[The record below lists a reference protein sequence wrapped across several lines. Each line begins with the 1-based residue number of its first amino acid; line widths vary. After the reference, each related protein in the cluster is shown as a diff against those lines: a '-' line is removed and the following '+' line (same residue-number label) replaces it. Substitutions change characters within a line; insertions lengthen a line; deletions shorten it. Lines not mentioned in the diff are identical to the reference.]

1 MYACEA
7 IGLIESSVKLAAF
20 LLAQAG
26 AAIGACVGG
35 PVGAAVGGIVG
46 GVCWRR
52 YWIWVGE
59 DGCGQGQW
67 LGPWLISLTDVSTIW
82 GSDSCLRNYGLVLAV

>member
-1 MYACEA
+1 MRLAAQLVVYACEA

-35 PVGAAVGGIVG
+35 PVGAAVGGIVSGVVG
-46 GVCWRR
+46 GAIGSGLGKMAADKVNG
-52 YWIWVGE
+52 WVH
-59 DGCGQGQW
+59 
-67 LGPWLISLTDVSTIW
+67 
-82 GSDSCLRNYGLVLAV
+82 GLFH

>member
-46 GVCWRR
+46 GAIGSGLGKMAADKVNG
-52 YWIWVGE
+52 WVH
-59 DGCGQGQW
+59 
-67 LGPWLISLTDVSTIW
+67 
-82 GSDSCLRNYGLVLAV
+82 GLFH